1 MTLGLSI
8 RDKRGTHDSVMVQ
21 SGDSIDDKAPTL
33 NVRPRVEDASLII
46 NGRSSF
52 VLLYLPV

>member
-1 MTLGLSI
+1 MTA
-8 RDKRGTHDSVMVQ
+8 Q

-33 NVRPRVEDASLII
+33 NMRPRVEDASLII

>member
-1 MTLGLSI
+1 MT
-8 RDKRGTHDSVMVQ
+8 VQ
-21 SGDSIDDKAPTL
+21 SGDSIDDNVPTL

-46 NGRSSF
+46 NGRSF